1 MPDGA
6 LTPTRGRRVA
16 PDDVW
21 IAVREDYLAGLSA
34 PACCRRHGVGLTALR
49 DRAKGEGWRRADQAW
64 PPPPPLDEDAAQL
77 HERTGG
83 VLDRVGFDDLTAL
96 ARRRMM
102 RAVLNG
108 DAAEALRWRRVR
120 DAMEVEAALEAHPL
134 PGATPVRR
142 PRDPDGSDA
151 SDGVLLRWMEGV
163 LDRAETGRLTFDAA
177 PSRLGLDLDLAVAV
191 DPDGS
196 DASDGVFRESAEG

>member
-6 LTPTRGRRVA
+6 LTPTRGRRIA

-34 PACCRRHGVGLTALR
+34 PACCRRYGVGLTALR
-49 DRAKGEGWRRADQAW
+49 DRAGREGWRRADQAW
-64 PPPPPLDEDAAQL
+64 PAPRPLDEDAAAL
-77 HERTGG
+77 HDRTGG
-83 VLDRVGFDDLTAL
+83 DLDRVGFDDLTAL

-120 DAMEVEAALEAHPL
+120 DVMEVEAALEAYPL
-134 PGATPVRR
+134 PGAAPAR
-142 PRDPDGSDA
+142 PSLDPDASDA
-151 SDGVLLRWMEGV
+151 SDAVLLRWMEGM
-163 LDRAETGRLTFDAA
+163 LDRAEAGSPVLVLSA
-177 PSRLGLDLDLAVAV
+177 AV

-196 DASDGVFRESAEG
+196 DASDGVFEKSAEA

>member
-6 LTPTRGRRVA
+6 LIPTRGRCVA
-16 PDDVW
+16 PEAVW

-64 PPPPPLDEDAAQL
+64 PAPRPLDDDDTAEL
-77 HERTGG
+77 HARTGG

-102 RAVLNG
+102 RAVLDG
-108 DAAEALRWRRVR
+108 DAAGALRWRRVR
-120 DAMEVEAALEAHPL
+120 EAMEVEATLEAHPS
-134 PGATPVRR
+134 PGARPTRR
-142 PRDPDGSDA
+142 PRGPDASDA
-151 SDGVLLRWMEGV
+151 SDAVLLRWMEGM
-163 LDRAETGRLTFDAA
+163 LDRAEAGGAA
-177 PSRLGLDLDLAVAV
+177 PALAAPV

-196 DASDGVFRESAEG
+196 DASDGVSGKSAEG